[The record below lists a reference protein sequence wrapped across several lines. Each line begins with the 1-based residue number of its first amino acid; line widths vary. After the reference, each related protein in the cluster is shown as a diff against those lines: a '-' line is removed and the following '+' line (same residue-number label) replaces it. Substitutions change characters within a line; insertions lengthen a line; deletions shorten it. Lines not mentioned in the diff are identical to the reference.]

1 MVLAIILA
9 LFIALVL
16 STCFVLDHCRRVKRR
31 NALKELQE
39 AESLTLN
46 SENGPPQPPHPA
58 TLRPKNRSRSNS
70 VVTNGRPKHNSL
82 EEVNHN
88 GNNER
93 LPLIPLTASLGDIG
107 AERFTETSFIRTSTM
122 DMLPPPPAELLADTP
137 QDKGGFLDD
146 NQSDTSTISIPP
158 PDGFGDSDKEE
169 LKVKIQNFTPEV
181 IITSPTP
188 TNSSISSSHAILP
201 YPSKSL
207 QSVPKIDNSQRLNNE
222 FYSASATLPRDGNL
236 LQNHVSVQTND
247 LRDGGFDKPMKLEN
261 PGHVS
266 MRSPNYEVSDIYVT
280 MDKVSNIGILDLEA
294 FETHESRG
302 ILNFAGSG
310 VNEVKN
316 ANDWALPP
324 PGFSDSFGEGLNN
337 EIDLGTAMPGNS
349 CGNQNAQNTKRGRL
363 LVIKSPNTA
372 EDGERKT
379 HSCKNASSSM
389 PENSH
394 QNMTGC
400 RNEEDNSFESKDVIT
415 EKKDSIS
422 KGLGPGHDGEIP
434 NGTCIKSTPKVTSMQ
449 SRPDTDS
456 KSDRPPSES
465 SSCSSYADSEGTLN
479 MQGHSGKTK
488 QIFAVP
494 KHRCGMGHKHP
505 CVCIPLRTGSSSFI
519 CSCLEKAKS
528 KSLKCCMEKCPD
540 VQQSSQGAPYS
551 SQRSPREKGSERDRG
566 AATEVL
572 KRKNYNNTKRSSSL
586 EDISKRP
593 PDRPNLSPT
602 AITKD
607 HRKVGKTMS
616 DSAASPVANGRS
628 DLRSKT
634 LPILQSKLKKKAA
647 NGGITDCREL
657 VNMKRNEPKL
667 IPVIVHSSGSTGRGR
682 LKPRFEKAPGNG
694 QMSSSGSQSKISRT
708 TRSEDSDSSD
718 RSDST
723 EGGHSKSLPSSPTG
737 KRRFRNGNVR
747 LSPICENNAKRPP
760 ILNTT
765 GTKTLPRTLPK
776 KSPRF
781 KIQVVES
788 VHYDKRQQLNEV

>member
-46 SENGPPQPPHPA
+46 IENGPPQPHPG
-58 TLRPKNRSRSNS
+58 TMRPKNRSRSNS

-93 LPLIPLTASLGDIG
+93 LPLIPLTASLGDIDP
-107 AERFTETSFIRTSTM
+107 ERFTETSFIRTSTM

-158 PDGFGDSDKEE
+158 PDGFGDYDKEE
-169 LKVKIQNFTPEV
+169 LRVKIQNFTPEV

-188 TNSSISSSHAILP
+188 TNSSVSSSHAIFP
-201 YPSKSL
+201 YPGKSL

-222 FYSASATLPRDGNL
+222 FYSATATLPRDGNL

-247 LRDGGFDKPMKLEN
+247 LRDGSFDKPMKLEN

-266 MRSPNYEVSDIYVT
+266 MRSPNYEVSDIYAT
-280 MDKVSNIGILDLEA
+280 TDKVSNIGPLDLEA
-294 FETHESRG
+294 FEMHESRG
-302 ILNFAGSG
+302 ILNFAGAD
-310 VNEVKN
+310 NDEMRT
-316 ANDWALPP
+316 DWALPP

-337 EIDLGTAMPGNS
+337 ETDLGITIPENI
-349 CGNQNAQNTKRGRL
+349 CGGQTVQNTKRGRL
-363 LVIKSPNTA
+363 LVIKSPNA
-372 EDGERKT
+372 AQDGERKT
-379 HSCKNASSSM
+379 HSCKNASFSL

-394 QNMTGC
+394 QNITET
-400 RNEEDNSFESKDVIT
+400 RNEEENSFERKDVVM
-415 EKKDSIS
+415 EKKDCIA
-422 KGLGPGHDGEIP
+422 KGLDSGHDGGLP
-434 NGTCIKSTPKVTSMQ
+434 NGKCLKNAPKVNGTQ
-449 SRPDTDS
+449 SRPDADPN
-456 KSDRPPSES
+456 RPPSEG
-465 SSCSSYADSEGTLN
+465 SSCSSYADSESMLN
-479 MQGHSGKTK
+479 MQGHTGKTK

-519 CSCLEKAKS
+519 CSCLEKAKN
-528 KSLKCCMEKCPD
+528 KSLKCCMENCPD

-551 SQRSPREKGSERDRG
+551 SQRLPREKGSERERG

-607 HRKVGKTMS
+607 HRKLGKTMS
-616 DSAASPVANGRS
+616 DSAASPMANGRS
-628 DLRSKT
+628 EMKSKT

-647 NGGITDCREL
+647 NGGSTDCREL

-667 IPVIVHSSGSTGRGR
+667 IPVIVHSSGSTGKGR

-694 QMSSSGSQSKISRT
+694 QVSSSGSQSKISRT
-708 TRSEDSDSSD
+708 ARSEDSDSSD

-723 EGGHSKSLPSSPTG
+723 EGSHSKSLPSSPTG
-737 KRRFRNGNVR
+737 KRRLRNGNVR
-747 LSPICENNAKRPP
+747 LSPICENNSKRPP

-765 GTKTLPRTLPK
+765 GTRTMPRTLPK

-788 VHYDKRQQLNEV
+788 VHYDKRQQFNEV